1 MLRSGPQGKPGA
13 MNSAPRARAILHH
26 IHAGLIAA
34 MLAPVAPVAAGA
46 AGPVAAPSATPPA
59 EATPVRSGTWGLTV
73 ENDLFGG
80 NSDRYYTNGL
90 LLTWRSPATTMP
102 DSLAWIDRGMGWLL
116 GPGPLRWGLS
126 FGHNIFTP
134 EDKQLRNPDPSDRP
148 YAGHLYGALS
158 LSHATPSR
166 QTIFEIQAGL
176 VGPGALG
183 EQVQNNW
190 HRLIGVKTTK
200 GWDYQ
205 IKDEPVID
213 LLTERRW
220 RVSTGSWQGFET
232 EIIPAATLSLGNGNI
247 YGAVG
252 GTLRLGKGLESDW
265 GPARIRPA
273 LAGSGW
279 VEPTRELGW
288 YVFGGVDGR
297 VVGRDITLDGNT
309 WRDSRSVD
317 RRWLVGDLQAGFA
330 VLWRDMRIAYTQ
342 ILRSEEFYGQRGTQ
356 SFGSINISLR
366 F

>member
-1 MLRSGPQGKPGA
+1 
-13 MNSAPRARAILHH
+13 MNSPPRARAILRS
-26 IHAGLIAA
+26 GLSAT
-34 MLAPVAPVAAGA
+34 LPGLLAGA
-46 AGPVAAPSATPPA
+46 LSLAAPAPARALEPATAVSPATPPA
-59 EATPVRSGTWGLTV
+59 EATPDRSGTWGLTV

-90 LLTWRSPATTMP
+90 LLTWRSPATAMP
-102 DSLAWIDRGMGWLL
+102 ESLAWIDRGMGWLL
-116 GPGPLRWGLS
+116 GPGPLRWGWS

-134 EDKQLRNPDPSDRP
+134 EDKQLRNPDPTDRP
-148 YAGHLYGALS
+148 YAAHLYGALS
-158 LSHATPSR
+158 LSHATPTQ

-183 EQVQNNW
+183 EQVQNSW

-220 RVSTGSWQGFET
+220 RISAGDWQGFET
-232 EIIPAATLSLGNGNI
+232 EIIPATTLSLGNGNI

-252 GTLRLGKGLESDW
+252 GTFRLGRGLKSDW

-279 VEPTRELGW
+279 VEPTREFGW

-356 SFGSINISLR
+356 AFGSLNFSVR